1 MDDRTKGVGERG
13 RADEQVTGLRDETRT
28 SGAYD
33 IGSPRAAERPATTGS
48 SAGAAAHAASRQPGT
63 QDPETRRIRAD
74 IERTREDLSETIDAI
89 QDRLRPSNVASNA
102 VSSVRDAASE
112 RFQDVAESD
121 FVQEIR
127 TNPAPAIMVGIG
139 IIGLTWL
146 MSSRGDAAK
155 YRGSGYTARARH
167 SSRGGY
173 AYGDRYFASGIENRP
188 YGGERYGAEQYGA
201 EYGAR
206 EYESSGRSGIA
217 AGAGQ
222 LTERAG
228 EYAGEAAR
236 TARRSTRRAQST
248 LQRMLNENPL
258 MVGAAAA
265 AIGAAIGMA
274 LPETEREN
282 ELMGEAR
289 DSMIEN
295 VQEKAQE
302 AAERVQNA
310 ASEAAERVQNVASEA
325 VGLVGG
331 NDRGENA

>member
-222 LTERAG
+222 PPRRAPS
-228 EYAGEAAR
+228 AAR